1 MSFNIRKFMAGDTK
15 TDQPGHRRVDRIMR
29 SVRKWTSTVI

>member
-1 MSFNIRKFMAGDTK
+1 MTFDIRKFMASDRRGY
-15 TDQPGHRRVDRIMR
+15 RRVERIMR

>member
-1 MSFNIRKFMAGDTK
+1 MASD
-15 TDQPGHRRVDRIMR
+15 RRGYRWVERIMR